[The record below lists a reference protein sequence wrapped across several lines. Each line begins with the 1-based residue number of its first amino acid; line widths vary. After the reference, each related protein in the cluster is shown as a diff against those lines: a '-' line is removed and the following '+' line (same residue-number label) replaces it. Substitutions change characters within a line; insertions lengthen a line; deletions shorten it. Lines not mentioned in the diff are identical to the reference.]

1 MGHASRRRAMVER
14 QLRGRGI
21 RDERVL
27 AAMGAVER
35 HRFVPRAR
43 RWEAYEDRP
52 LPIGGGQTI
61 SQPWIVARMAEALE
75 LGPDDRVLEVGAGC
89 GYAAAVLAELA
100 GRVTAVEQD
109 PDLAER
115 ARSHLADRANVE
127 VVTGDG
133 AAGRPDVPPFDA
145 ISVAAAGP
153 SVPEPLRSQL
163 ADGGRLVMPVGPRTH
178 QELLLLRR
186 DGDVV
191 SEESLGP
198 VRFVPLTGPHGV
210 DPP

>member
-1 MGHASRRRAMVER
+1 MVER

-27 AAMGAVER
+27 AAMGTVER

-75 LGPDDRVLEVGAGC
+75 IGPDDRVLEVGAGC

-115 ARSHLADRANVE
+115 ARSHLADRANVT

-133 AAGRPDVPPFDA
+133 AAGRPDEPPFDA

-153 SVPEPLRSQL
+153 ELPAPLLRQL

-178 QELLLLRR
+178 QELLLVRR
-186 DGDVV
+186 DGDTLA
-191 SEESLGP
+191 EESLGP

-210 DPP
+210 DAP